1 MDDKPADLVPIA
13 EAARAV
19 DRSKDT
25 VRRWLRTGALRR
37 WEGERPAH
45 GGSLPVLVSLAELRT
60 LAVVAELDPDPPR
73 RGAPPVLRVGEVDQ
87 VAELR
92 AELVAERHRGALT
105 ELRAELA
112 RVTVERDGALR
123 ELAAVRSDLADA
135 RAERDRWRE
144 RCEAAEREGR
154 ELATIAGKPWWRR
167 LLTG

>member
-73 RGAPPVLRVGEVDQ
+73 RGAAPVLRVGEVDH

-92 AELVAERHRGALT
+92 AELVAERHRAVVA
-105 ELRAELA
+105 EIRADLA
-112 RVTVERDGALR
+112 RSEAQLQAAARDLTRLHAD
-123 ELAAVRSDLADA
+123 VADA
-135 RAERDRWRE
+135 RAERDRWRD

-154 ELATIAGKPWWRR
+154 ELATAAGLPWWRR